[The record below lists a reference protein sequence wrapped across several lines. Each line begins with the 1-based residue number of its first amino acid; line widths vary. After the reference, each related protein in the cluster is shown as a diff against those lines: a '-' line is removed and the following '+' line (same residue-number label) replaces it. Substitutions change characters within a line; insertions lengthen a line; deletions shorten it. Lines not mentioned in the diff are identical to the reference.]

1 MTGNFTHTNGWFFF
15 LWFLNEQR
23 FTFWQVSYKRL
34 SHGWFIWKWKWSLKH
49 LHPRKI
55 SLTNENFY
63 QPECLYSSFNFLKKK
78 KEKNKTKKPYLH
90 AENLLHEERFKTRN
104 RRATHAALPGT
115 LECLQLQICRQTRLL
130 ATPDGTQLNTARFT
144 LTSTAFPL
152 SQHNALC
159 LPCSTIYSRSI
170 Y

>member
-130 ATPDGTQLNTARFT
+130 ATLLVSHSPPRHSHSPSTTLSVFLVLQFT
-144 LTSTAFPL
+144 LDLF
-152 SQHNALC
+152 
-159 LPCSTIYSRSI
+159 IK
-170 Y
+170 